1 MATKFYRCSICGNII
16 VKIIDSGV
24 NPVCCGKSME
34 ELVAKTSDMGME
46 KHVPAV
52 TKIDDHTLKVEVG
65 SVPHPMVDEHFIQWI
80 YLETET
86 GGQFVNLT
94 PQSQPVALF
103 DISQCKPVAVYEF
116 CNLHGLWKKSL

>member
-1 MATKFYRCSICGNII
+1 MTTKFYRCTICGNII
-16 VKIIDSGV
+16 VKLIDSGV
-24 NPVCCGKSME
+24 TPVCCGKTME
-34 ELVAKTSDMGME
+34 ELTAKTSDMGME

-52 TKIDDHTLKVEVG
+52 TKIDDNTLKVEIG
-65 SVPHPMVDEHFIQWI
+65 SVPHPMVDEHYIQWI

-94 PQSQPVALF
+94 PQSEPCVLF
-103 DISQCKPVAVYEF
+103 NISQCKPVAVYEY